1 MKQLK
6 ELVKKEKS
14 TKIISV
20 GDVVTQNMTQH
31 NIPIH
36 VVIVD
41 NKVMREPIQP
51 VQVTTRQTVNVKNP
65 PGSLTPETWTT
76 IEKAIKRK
84 AQTRVLVEGEEDLLT
99 LVAVLSAPQN
109 SIVIYGQ
116 PHEGIVIVKVNKSV
130 KEKVRRIIEAMEPLE
145 PVSKS

>member
-6 ELVKKEKS
+6 KLVKKEKS
-14 TKIISV
+14 AKIISV
-20 GDVVTQNMTQH
+20 GDVVTQNMTKH

-36 VVIVD
+36 VIIVD
-41 NKVMREPIQP
+41 NKVMREPIKP
-51 VQVTTRQTVNVKNP
+51 IEVAARQTVKVKNP
-65 PGSLTPETWTT
+65 PGELTPETWGT
-76 IEKAIKRK
+76 IGKAIKRK
-84 AQTRVLVEGEEDLLT
+84 TQTLVLVEGEEDLLT

-116 PHEGIVIVKVNKSV
+116 PHEGIVIVKVNKSM
-130 KEKVRRIIEAMEPLE
+130 KEKVRRIIGAMEPLE